1 MGKSKGAH
9 HRGTYH
15 VDSRRVRAAANAN
28 PGTTCWRCGRTL
40 AEHPPHH
47 TGKPATWHA
56 GHVNDGEINGTLRAE
71 ASTCNIAAGNAARA
85 RSSGRAQRWT
95 PPTTTESDGSGLV
108 S

>member
-1 MGKSKGAH
+1 MAGPH
-9 HRGTYH
+9 HRTPGYVH
-15 VDSRRVRAAANAN
+15 AARLLVKAAAAN
-28 PGTTCWRCGRTL
+28 PHTRCGRCGRTL

-56 GHVNDGEINGTLRAE
+56 GHVNDGEIDGPLRAE

-95 PPTTTESDGSGLV
+95 PPTTTESDGPGLV

>member
-40 AEHPPHH
+40 AEHPPHRN
-47 TGKPATWHA
+47 GAPAHWTA
-56 GHVNDGEINGTLRAE
+56 GHIIDGDPTSPLAPEV
-71 ASTCNIAAGNAARA
+71 STCNYTAGAVTGNQRRA
-85 RSSGRAQRWT
+85 TGYTW
-95 PPTTTESDGSGLV
+95 P
-108 S
+108 